1 MILMSER
8 MNVER
13 IKEFKIM
20 KALRYLLMV
29 VAMVSVLGV
38 KAQSTAQLPQAQMQ
52 STSSLMYSGSALPQ
66 AAVTGTYVTG
76 STVGSYSPA
85 YTTGPNRPIKTG
97 INGGG
102 EPGSGTGGPPDRPEP
117 YEDPIG
123 DAVWPLALLACAY
136 LIIRVVRARKRA

>member
-1 MILMSER
+1 
-8 MNVER
+8 
-13 IKEFKIM
+13 M

-29 VAMVSVLGV
+29 VAMVSVLVV

-85 YTTGPNRPIKTG
+85 YTKGPNRPIKTG

-102 EPGSGTGGPPDRPEP
+102 EPGTGTGGPPDRPEP